1 MSRTRLLIKLLVV
14 ILLAALAGILVFDKL
29 SFLGIKKQVPFRLGL
44 DLQGGTHLVYEGDLK
59 DIAGSDRAN
68 AMDAVRSVIERR
80 VNAFGVTEPIVQIA
94 GDNRLIV
101 ELPGIKNIEEAIKLI
116 GLTPFLEFR
125 EPDPSYKIPEDPNQ
139 IDPQKAFRSTG
150 LSGKHLQHSE
160 VVFAQNTNT
169 PQISLRFND
178 EGTKLFAEIT
188 ARNRGQVVAI
198 FLDGQLLS
206 APRVD

>member
-80 VNAFGVTEPIVQIA
+80 GNPVWGA
-94 GDNRLIV
+94 GTNPPKNR
-101 ELPGIKNIEEAIKLI
+101 EQQNNI
-116 GLTPFLEFR
+116 
-125 EPDPSYKIPEDPNQ
+125 
-139 IDPQKAFRSTG
+139 
-150 LSGKHLQHSE
+150 
-160 VVFAQNTNT
+160 
-169 PQISLRFND
+169 
-178 EGTKLFAEIT
+178 
-188 ARNRGQVVAI
+188 
-198 FLDGQLLS
+198 
-206 APRVD
+206 